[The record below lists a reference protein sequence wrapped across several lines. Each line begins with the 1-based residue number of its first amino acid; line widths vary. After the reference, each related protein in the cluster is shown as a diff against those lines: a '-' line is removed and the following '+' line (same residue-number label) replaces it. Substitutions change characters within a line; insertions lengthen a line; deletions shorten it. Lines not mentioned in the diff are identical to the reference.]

1 MKSKLI
7 KFSSFELSMARN
19 PNQPFK
25 LLKLISILL
34 FGDNLKDYLM
44 VDKENHDD
52 VLEVAFVNEENKK
65 YTEDFFEN
73 YDIILDE
80 NEDFDTVLE
89 KIIK

>member
-1 MKSKLI
+1 MNKSEVSLPKELNEKL
-7 KFSSFELSMARN
+7 KGRN
-19 PNQPFK
+19 NV
-25 LLKLISILL
+25 LL

>member
-1 MKSKLI
+1 MQQEFIRTINLIGLYAFEKL
-7 KFSSFELSMARN
+7 KGRN
-19 PNQPFK
+19 NV
-25 LLKLISILL
+25 LL

-52 VLEVAFVNEENKK
+52 VLEVAFVNEGNKK

>member
-1 MKSKLI
+1 MNKSEVSLPI
-7 KFSSFELSMARN
+7 EL
-19 PNQPFK
+19 K
-25 LLKLISILL
+25 EELKTRKNVLL

-52 VLEVAFVNEENKK
+52 VLEIAFVNEGNKK

-73 YDIILDE
+73 YDIILNE